1 MKRFMIFPILMM
13 SIFLLQTLSFSQDIE
28 DFVSKYT
35 SENGKSYL
43 QPLADAFGANMNSG
57 FFHSAR
63 IEQNGFQLYV
73 GLVTMVAPIADD
85 QKVFTAQTEG
95 LFYPQTTA
103 EVPTIFGD
111 NETVKVEGTGG
122 TVYVF
127 PGGFDMNAFPIA
139 VPQISIGA
147 IMGTEAMLRF
157 IDIQIDENLGKLNLI
172 GFGVRHSISQYFP
185 DLPVDVAVGF
195 YKQNFK
201 LGDIIDAS
209 SFSIGAQASYTRGMV
224 TFYGGLASE
233 SSTLDISYTYEADED
248 AGEISFKLEGQNS
261 IRLTAGVAAK
271 LGPLVLHTDFN
282 LAAQKVVVVGLG
294 FGL

>member
-1 MKRFMIFPILMM
+1 MKRLMIFTILIMFT
-13 SIFLLQTLSFSQDIE
+13 FLLLQQSYSQDIE

-35 SENGKSYL
+35 SENGKKYL

-57 FFHSAR
+57 FFHSAK
-63 IEQNGFQLYV
+63 IEKNGFQIYV
-73 GLVTMVAPIADD
+73 GLVTMMAPIADN

-95 LFYPQTTA
+95 LFYPPTTA
-103 EVPTIFGD
+103 EVPTIFGE
-111 NETVKVEGTGG
+111 NESVPVEGTGG

-127 PGGFDMNAFPIA
+127 PGGFNTSAFPIV
-139 VPQISIGA
+139 VPQISVGA

-157 IDIQIDENLGKLNLI
+157 FDIELDENLGRLNLI

-209 SFSIGAQASYTRGMV
+209 SFAISAQASYTHGMF
-224 TFYGGLASE
+224 TFYGGLSGE
-233 SSTLDISYTYEADED
+233 SSTLDIAYTYEADEEI
-248 AGEISFKLEGQNS
+248 GEISFEMEGQNS
-261 IRLTAGVAAK
+261 IRLTAGVSAK
-271 LGPLVLHTDFN
+271 LGPLVLHSDFN
-282 LAAQKVVVVGLG
+282 LARQNVIVLGLGVGL
-294 FGL
+294 